1 MNKDFIQID
10 STKHIFIVGFQT
22 GILKMVVVPLKEL
35 AEGKILN
42 LTEIQ
47 VGTQVN

>member
-1 MNKDFIQID
+1 M
-10 STKHIFIVGFQT
+10 GFQT
-22 GILKMVVVPLKEL
+22 GILKMIIVPLKEL

-47 VGTQVN
+47 VPKLTNQNYQFNMSE